1 MSTWKMLK
9 AMMGAQLI
17 WLGLVTIVMI
27 IIGVFVKDDKKTKPK
42 MTKDG
47 FHSPEMQKIYDRYI
61 NKEMQYGQS

>member
-17 WLGLVTIVMI
+17 WLGIVAIITIIV
-27 IIGVFVKDDKKTKPK
+27 GLFATKGDVKKKK

-47 FHSPEMQKIYDRYI
+47 FHTNEMQSIYDRYV
-61 NKEMQYGQS
+61 NKEMKYGQS

>member
-17 WLGLVTIVMI
+17 WLALVAIVMI
-27 IIGVFVKDDKKTKPK
+27 IIGVFAKDNKKTKPK

-47 FHSPEMQKIYDRYI
+47 FHSPEMQKIYDHYLE
-61 NKEMQYGQS
+61 KEMKYGQS

>member
-9 AMMGAQLI
+9 AMVGAQLI
-17 WLGLVTIVMI
+17 WLALVAIVTI

-47 FHSPEMQKIYDRYI
+47 FHSPKMQKIYDRYI
-61 NKEMQYGQS
+61 NEEMKYGQS

>member
-17 WLGLVTIVMI
+17 WLGLVAIITILV
-27 IIGVFVKDDKKTKPK
+27 GLFVKDDKKPK
-42 MTKDG
+42 FKKTKDG
-47 FHSPEMQKIYDRYI
+47 FHSPEMQKLYDRYI